1 MSFIEVF
8 MAAVIVSILSF
19 PIALFGFQTHLNNL
33 RITEITN
40 AVYAAQKEDENLQ
53 SITYSEG
60 EKEINGFKVN
70 STRENEKYYITVESK
85 NAGTKLEMIG
95 FVKSNDYAK

>member
-8 MAAVIVSILSF
+8 MATIIVSILSF

-33 RITEITN
+33 RVSEITN
-40 AVYAAQKEDENLQ
+40 AVYAVQKEDENLQ
-53 SITYSEG
+53 SMTYSEG
-60 EKEINGFKVN
+60 EKEINNFKVN
-70 STRENEKYYITVESK
+70 STREDEKYFITVESK
-85 NAGTKLEMIG
+85 KTESKLELIG